1 MVQLVKKCEIFSS
14 SLFVK
19 TDFGGVV
26 DREQAF
32 LDHIKTSIKKVA
44 KISIFPNGLVHS
56 FGIKFFDVFFF
67 LIVAKYRLRKGVW

>member
-1 MVQLVKKCEIFSS
+1 MVQLVKKCKIFSS

-44 KISIFPNGLVHS
+44 KFPFFQRLVHS
-56 FGIKFFDVFFF
+56 FGIKFVMFSSF
-67 LIVAKYRLRKGVW
+67 